1 LKFYKFLK
9 KSIHLKIE
17 IKIQPIKLPITS
29 MSSKKESITSKIKK
43 AQKQNDWKRASN
55 LKRELK
61 EKQTKNEMIQSVKKN
76 LSKVVLEDD
85 NKGFQMLKKMGFKIG
100 QGLGKDESGMKTPIK
115 INLNSLENKNQGI
128 GIESE
133 KQNEISKEIE
143 KLEEYTEEEYRER
156 MKEKYKNSKF
166 SEDDLNEEEEEEYNY
181 EEELKNY
188 DFDIL
193 KLK

>member
-1 LKFYKFLK
+1 
-9 KSIHLKIE
+9 
-17 IKIQPIKLPITS
+17 